1 MDTTA
6 RRQLR
11 LFGYLGLAASLLV
24 GLGEC
29 LVHLNPA
36 APEGGLPYSYFLGI
50 SRDTLTM
57 GNYLIVPFIA
67 LYIFGYYHLY
77 LALKPGGRRLA
88 GAVLTLGIF
97 AFVIGGVWV
106 SSRAHFGSS
115 FDLLDEAGNAGLR
128 EGIVASYEKHVEVW
142 VQVLRVL
149 VLAIS
154 VCFVWAILRGGT
166 LYPKWMAFF
175 NPITLLLL
183 VFFLFFC
190 VPAIGKYLA
199 PTAMNVA
206 HLTLFSAS
214 LIALKKA

>member
-1 MDTTA
+1 M
-6 RRQLR
+6 
-11 LFGYLGLAASLLV
+11 
-24 GLGEC
+24 
-29 LVHLNPA
+29 
-36 APEGGLPYSYFLGI
+36 
-50 SRDTLTM
+50 
-57 GNYLIVPFIA
+57 
-67 LYIFGYYHLY
+67 
-77 LALKPGGRRLA
+77 
-88 GAVLTLGIF
+88 
-97 AFVIGGVWV
+97 
-106 SSRAHFGSS
+106 
-115 FDLLDEAGNAGLR
+115 R

-166 LYPKWMAFF
+166 LYPKWMALF

-190 VPAIGKYLA
+190 VPAVGKYLA

-206 HLTLFSAS
+206 HLMLFSAS

>member
-6 RRQLR
+6 RRQLM

-29 LVHLNPA
+29 LVHLNLTP
-36 APEGGLPYSYFLGI
+36 PEDGVPYSYFLGI
-50 SRDTLTM
+50 SRETLTL
-57 GNYLIVPFIA
+57 GNYLIVPFIG

-77 LALKPGGRRLA
+77 LALKPGGEKLA
-88 GAVLTLGIF
+88 TAVLTLGIF

-106 SSRAHFGSS
+106 SSRAHFGTTLQ
-115 FDLLDEAGNAGLR
+115 LLEEAGNAGLR
-128 EGIVASYEKHVEVW
+128 EGIVASYEKHVEIW
-142 VQVLRVL
+142 VQALRVL

-166 LYPKWMAFF
+166 HYPKWMALF

-199 PTAMNVA
+199 PTAMNAA
-206 HLTLFSAS
+206 HLILFSAS
-214 LIALKKA
+214 LIALKKT

>member
-1 MDTTA
+1 MDSST
-6 RRQLR
+6 RRQLL
-11 LFGYLGLAASLLV
+11 LFGYLGLAATLLV

-29 LVHLNPA
+29 LVHLNT
-36 APEGGLPYSYFLGI
+36 APPEDGVPYSYFLGI
-50 SRDTLTM
+50 PKETLTL

-67 LYIFGYYHLY
+67 LYIFGYYHFY
-77 LALKPGGRRLA
+77 LALRPGSEKLA
-88 GAVLTLGIF
+88 RAVLVLGIF

-106 SSRAHFGSS
+106 SSRAHFGTTLQ
-115 FDLLDEAGNAGLR
+115 LLEEAGNAGLR

-154 VCFVWAILRGGT
+154 VCFVWAVLRGGT
-166 LYPKWMAFF
+166 LYPKWMALF
-175 NPITLLLL
+175 NPITLLLF

-199 PTAMNVA
+199 PTAMNAA
-206 HLTLFSAS
+206 HLILFSAS
-214 LIALKKA
+214 LFALKKA